1 MPNDD
6 GPFKKNALFIAGGV
20 GYTILG
26 LICGIFLTESNR
38 ADLNDLAAVN
48 SLSDA
53 PTPCGFATPSLA
65 TLMTD
70 LNFEAYPVLS
80 GYRGPDAQYE
90 STVLRSLCT
99 ETTVHGAVARLWGE
113 QPEQVATPLLF
124 LSHLCHRAHV
134 RETPWYL
141 LTDDNLQDPVS
152 RVRRAYVRAQPAF
165 AHYYANRES
174 GNCDWM
180 QDPFGDDD
188 DGSCKTGLGFDEISK
203 QLQYAALPE
212 RVCGLSEDSLPNAG
226 SVPEDVHMVYRLL
239 ALAVLA
245 ESDRAHNNGKCFKN
259 IGVNGVPQS
268 AVDLCNGAVGE
279 CADGWTADAA
289 TFPAPTYPWQERTFP
304 ANIHTYTDSEGNS
317 RDLLCTSVYKDATE
331 TDFYPEET
339 LRPTYEL
346 NEKLDDGTDRFDPAG
361 TGAAREHCYRT
372 HEYSSRSS
380 EFLFGLPD
388 IETAPGPH
396 PIGFIGSPGK
406 VFVDI
411 FYVPWF
417 ADVRNRAFA
426 ELKSSALRDGIAYEG
441 FRFGLALFLRVPGLY
456 SAGFWA
462 GRGIALC
469 LGTLLPALRKII
481 NPSYPVPSVEK
492 PGSWAFTTILAVVV
506 GLWTA
511 LFARF
516 IDPLAIPEAS
526 KTTCTEYATSGRVFD
541 SSLVDALRD
550 YFSSIFL
557 MLISLFAIV
566 WELFLRKQDFRPT
579 DTNKAQQDKWKDKRG
594 ISGILLLLVLFLLL
608 LEVIV
613 CAQVAIDSGFNLQEN
628 VLFTGGA
635 GVRDVKLDV
644 ETLNNDIYFLQ
655 AVAISHSAV
664 IGLFTTLFAVAGT
677 LAEGKYFG
685 LGLWLAAI
693 FAAILI
699 GLSRFAHLPPDSYVP
714 VNRGLR
720 DFCIALTVITDGA
733 LAAYAF
739 FVACSRYRE
748 QSVEETIED
757 EIEDEMAAKTSF
769 VRQEA
774 MDVPEQPILPPA
786 IDQANVPAVPWNAQL
801 AEKVRKPQVA
811 FSYLGGV
818 VVGGRGQKNV
828 RPAVRK
834 AVGSEYLPLLSL
846 SPQP

>member
-1 MPNDD
+1 MPADD

-38 ADLNDLAAVN
+38 ADLNDLAAVT

-90 STVLRSLCT
+90 STVLRGLCT
-99 ETTVHGAVARLWGE
+99 EPTVHGAVARLWGE

-141 LTDDNLQDPVS
+141 LTDDNLQDPAS

-165 AHYYANRES
+165 AHYFANRDS

-188 DGSCKTGLGFDEISK
+188 DGSCKTGLGFNEITK
-203 QLQYAALPE
+203 QLEYAALPE
-212 RVCGLSEDSLPNAG
+212 RVCGLSADSLPNAG
-226 SVPEDVHMVYRLL
+226 SVPEDAHMVYRLL

-259 IGVNGVPQS
+259 IGADGVPQS

-279 CADGWTADAA
+279 CKKKNAQGDETNEDLTWTADPS
-289 TFPAPTYPWQERTFP
+289 TFPAPTYPWQQRTFP

-339 LRPTYEL
+339 LRATYEL

-388 IETAPGPH
+388 IESAPSPH
-396 PIGFIGSPGK
+396 PVGSIGSPGK

-492 PGSWAFTTILAVVV
+492 PGSWVFTTILAVVV

-566 WELFLRKQDFRPT
+566 WELFLRKQKLSPFLSD
-579 DTNKAQQDKWKDKRG
+579 DDKKQQDRWKNKRG

-608 LEVIV
+608 LEVII

-635 GVRDVKLDV
+635 GVRDVNLDV
-644 ETLNNDIYFLQ
+644 QTLNNDIYFLQ

-677 LAEGKYFG
+677 VSKGKYFG

-699 GLSRFAHLPPDSYVP
+699 GLSRFAHLPPESYVP

-720 DFCIALTVITDGA
+720 DFCIALTLITDGA

-739 FVACSRYRE
+739 FVACSRYRV
-748 QSVEETIED
+748 QSFD
-757 EIEDEMAAKTSF
+757 EKVDNAKKEAAA
-769 VRQEA
+769 EA
-774 MDVPEQPILPPA
+774 AAPA
-786 IDQANVPAVPWNAQL
+786 QRRGAVANVPQVQP
-801 AEKVRKPQVA
+801 KPSRFARARA
-811 FSYLGGV
+811 FFARESIPKQMAY
-818 VVGGRGQKNV
+818 
-828 RPAVRK
+828 
-834 AVGSEYLPLLSL
+834 GSDYLPLLSL

>member
-38 ADLNDLAAVN
+38 ADLNDLAAVS

-90 STVLRSLCT
+90 STVLRGLCT
-99 ETTVHGAVARLWGE
+99 EPTVHGAVARLWGE

-141 LTDDNLQDPVS
+141 LTDDNLQDPAS

-165 AHYYANRES
+165 AHYFANRES

-188 DGSCKTGLGFDEISK
+188 DSSCKTGLGFDEISK

-259 IGVNGVPQS
+259 IGADGVPQS
-268 AVDLCNGAVGE
+268 AIDLCNGAVGE
-279 CADGWTADAA
+279 CADGWTANAA

-304 ANIHTYTDSEGNS
+304 ANIHTYTDSDGNT
-317 RDLLCTSVYKDATE
+317 RDLLCTAVYKDATE

-339 LRPTYEL
+339 LRPAYEL
-346 NEKLDDGTDRFDPAG
+346 DEKNDDGTDRFDPAG

-388 IETAPGPH
+388 IESAPSPH
-396 PIGFIGSPGK
+396 PVGSIGGPGK

-469 LGTLLPALRKII
+469 LGTLLPAFRKII
-481 NPSYPVPSVEK
+481 KPSYEVPSVEK

-566 WELFLRKQDFRPT
+566 WELFLRKQKLPAFTPD
-579 DTNKAQQDKWKDKRG
+579 QQQQKKWKNKRG

-608 LEVIV
+608 LEVII

-635 GVRDVKLDV
+635 GVRDVNLDV
-644 ETLNNDIYFLQ
+644 QTLNNDIYFLQ

-677 LAEGKYFG
+677 ISKGKYFG

-693 FAAILI
+693 FAALLI
-699 GLSRFAHLPPDSYVP
+699 GLSRFAHLPPESYVP

-720 DFCIALTVITDGA
+720 DFCIALTLITDGA

-739 FVACSRYRE
+739 FVACSRYRV
-748 QSVEETIED
+748 QSFTEKVDNAKKE
-757 EIEDEMAAKTSF
+757 AAALAAGPKKPGF
-769 VRQEA
+769 LQRRY
-774 MDVPEQPILPPA
+774 
-786 IDQANVPAVPWNAQL
+786 NAFKAS
-801 AEKVRKPQVA
+801 AEKAYDGVNRASNFAGKVA
-811 FSYLGGV
+811 DLVSSEQAI
-818 VVGGRGQKNV
+818 GQ
-828 RPAVRK
+828 
-834 AVGSEYLPLLSL
+834 YDHLPLLAL
-846 SPQP
+846 RPER

>member
-90 STVLRSLCT
+90 STVLRGLCT
-99 ETTVHGAVARLWGE
+99 EPTVHGAVARLWGE

-134 RETPWYL
+134 RETPWHL

-165 AHYYANRES
+165 AHYFANRES

-188 DGSCKTGLGFDEISK
+188 DSSCKTGLGFDEISK

-212 RVCGLSEDSLPNAG
+212 RVCGLSADSIDG
-226 SVPEDVHMVYRLL
+226 VDSVPEDVHMVYRLL

-259 IGVNGVPQS
+259 IGADGVPQS

-279 CADGWTADAA
+279 CADGWTANAA
-289 TFPAPTYPWQERTFP
+289 TFPAPTYPWQQRTFP
-304 ANIHTYTDSEGNS
+304 ANIHTYTDSEGNT
-317 RDLLCTSVYKDATE
+317 RDLLCTAVYKDATE

-339 LRPTYEL
+339 LRPAYEL
-346 NEKLDDGTDRFDPAG
+346 DEKNDDGTDRFDPAG
-361 TGAAREHCYRT
+361 TGAAREHCIRT

-388 IETAPGPH
+388 IESAPAPH
-396 PIGFIGSPGK
+396 PVGSIGGPGK

-469 LGTLLPALRKII
+469 LGTLLPAFRKILK
-481 NPSYPVPSVEK
+481 PSYEVPPVEK

-550 YFSSIFL
+550 YFSSVFL

-566 WELFLRKQDFRPT
+566 WELFLRRQKLPAFTPD
-579 DTNKAQQDKWKDKRG
+579 QQQQKKWKNKRG

-635 GVRDVKLDV
+635 GVRDVNLDV
-644 ETLNNDIYFLQ
+644 QTLNNDIYFLQ

-677 LAEGKYFG
+677 ISKGKYFG
-685 LGLWLAAI
+685 LGLWLASI
-693 FAAILI
+693 FAALLI
-699 GLSRFAHLPPDSYVP
+699 GFSRFAHLPPESYVP

-720 DFCIALTVITDGA
+720 DFCIALTLITDGA

-739 FVACSRYRE
+739 FVACSRYRV
-748 QSVEETIED
+748 QSFT
-757 EIEDEMAAKTSF
+757 
-769 VRQEA
+769 
-774 MDVPEQPILPPA
+774 
-786 IDQANVPAVPWNAQL
+786 
-801 AEKVRKPQVA
+801 EKVDEANKPKPPPVAAPARPPTQRRGASASIQQVQPKQSRFA
-811 FSYLGGV
+811 RARALLSRQSKPKQMAY
-818 VVGGRGQKNV
+818 
-828 RPAVRK
+828 
-834 AVGSEYLPLLSL
+834 GSDYLPLLSL